1 MKKLLLLLFFIPQIG
16 LGQYSINEE
25 NIKLVKN
32 KSDIL
37 IDFIQEMKYTLVL
50 TVDNAVFLG
59 EHLDED
65 GEEIEDNKF
74 EVSYDKLDDIDK
86 NKKIAFLNKK
96 DDRNSSNQ
104 FVSSGTASKLKSM
117 IEDYKAGLL
126 ILSNGDKNMIKE
138 ILSSLNTDDL
148 DKESWERYNFY
159 DMPAVGALTLLSKW
173 QVDVR
178 GIHLSVRSHIVDML
192 QENGGK
198 KLKLKDYYGAI
209 KDYSESIKYDSSNFI
224 SYNNRGTVKY
234 ILKDYKGAIEDFAV
248 AISLSPE
255 TTSFYVSRGNA
266 RLMIKDYN
274 GCLEDFYK
282 AIEIDP
288 IKTDQYMNTL
298 EGQKYC
304 NFLKNFC
311 ELGEEDCC
319 NFYDKYCN
327 NQ

>member
-37 IDFIQEMKYTLVL
+37 IDFIWEMKYSLVFSA
-50 TVDNAVFLG
+50 DAKVFLD
-59 EHLDED
+59 LDTLLDNEED
-65 GEEIEDNKF
+65 FDYF
-74 EVSYDKLDDIDK
+74 EVPYSNLPIEIRGCRILDLQ
-86 NKKIAFLNKK
+86 NKSN
-96 DDRNSSNQ
+96 RNASNQ
-104 FVSSGTASKLKSM
+104 FVSSGNASKLKSM

-148 DKESWERYNFY
+148 EKESWERYNFY
-159 DMPAVGALTLLSKW
+159 DMPAVGSLTLLSKW
-173 QVDVR
+173 QADVR
-178 GIHLSVRSHIVDML
+178 GIHLFVRSHISDML
-192 QENGGK
+192 QENGGM

-209 KDYSESIKYDSSNFI
+209 KDYSKSIKYDSCNFI

-234 ILKDYKGAIEDFAV
+234 ILKDYKGAIEDFSV

-255 TTSFYVSRGNA
+255 TTSFYVNRGNA

-327 NQ
+327 SQ